1 MSDTDQM
8 KDNLSYMKNFQPL
21 NEEEQKIIQQAQR
34 IMGNSSTIPCTACHY
49 CTEGCPKQIP
59 IVKYLEQCAEALEA
73 ETDVEN
79 SVSKTETE
87 DQSKE
92 GTGSTDSHILVAY
105 FSMAGEQYVV
115 GNIEKGNTQII
126 AGMIASQTGAD
137 LFQIQPV
144 TPYPDTY
151 EELLE
156 VSQQESPEDPPEIA
170 DAVENMEHYDT
181 LFIGPIWW
189 GIAARSMDTFVEAND
204 FTGKTVILFCTS
216 SSYWEM

>member
-34 IMGNSSTIPCTACHY
+34 IMGNSSTIPCTSCHY

-79 SVSKTETE
+79 SASKTETE
-87 DQSKE
+87 DQSQE
-92 GTGSTDSHILVAY
+92 GTGSTDSHILAAY

-156 VSQQESPEDPPEIA
+156 VSQQEPSEIA